1 LKASSLQRQAGVLI
15 IGGSYFRDPRQI
27 ARSCVPLPNVS
38 KLSRVFTVKWCGWFG
53 ADLSMTQQELQ
64 DVDQAASEKLDPLSL
79 PYSLDEVT
87 EALRRVLASDLF
99 LRSER
104 LTHFLGYIVEKTL
117 HGQSGDLKEYHI
129 GVAVCG
135 RKNSYDTRTDPVVRV
150 EARRLRSALDLY
162 YAQEGK
168 EDAVRI
174 SLPKG
179 GYVPSFFFCQPDAPQ
194 PAQISKPAPASRQIL
209 RWGWPLALAGT
220 FLLAGGV
227 YFFWT
232 QQHRH
237 LSANTSTL
245 VLADF
250 ANTTGEVIFD
260 HALRQGLAAQ
270 LEQSPYLSLL
280 SDAQIAQT
288 LALMGKEKDTHLT
301 EDLAREVCER
311 TGKAV
316 VIDGSIATLGNQY
329 VLGLRAI
336 DCHTGE
342 ILDTE
347 QAQADSKEHVLDA
360 MAKSAAK
367 LRRHLGESLA
377 SVQKYDAPP
386 ENVTTASLEA
396 LQAYSLGFKVH
407 VVKLD
412 EAAAADLFQRAIA
425 LDPKFAMAYARL
437 AVCNINMGELG
448 LAAKNLRSAYDLR
461 TQVSQHEELF
471 ILSLYHQ
478 FVTGNLDETRKTY
491 ELRSQIY
498 AHDDIPVGNAG
509 NVYFLL
515 GQYDRALDATL
526 EAMRRNPGSRIWN
539 GNLVSS
545 FIALGKLPEA
555 KAAAESARARQ
566 LDSPWLHICL
576 YLIAYEQA
584 DTQEMARQAA
594 QLNGVAEFQ
603 DILLDYQAQAAAR
616 EGRLNEARSISER
629 AVRMALEANQPDS
642 ASLYLAQAAID
653 DAWAGNRAQARKQA
667 QKALQISSGREGE
680 AVAAVAL
687 AIAGDSAE
695 ALRLAGDL
703 TRRFPENTMVR
714 DQYVPTIRAAA
725 TLHSGA
731 PVNNAAAILDEL
743 APALPNEFGSH
754 AMERVAYLTCY
765 SIYFRG
771 EAYLA
776 ARRGVEAAAEFQKV
790 LDRPQLTL
798 TDPVSAM
805 ATLGIARAYELSGDR
820 AKSFAA
826 SKSFQNLRKN
836 ADAGIVER

>member
-1 LKASSLQRQAGVLI
+1 
-15 IGGSYFRDPRQI
+15 
-27 ARSCVPLPNVS
+27 
-38 KLSRVFTVKWCGWFG
+38 
-53 ADLSMTQQELQ
+53 MTQQELQ
-64 DVDQAASEKLDPLSL
+64 DVDLAASGKLDPLFIPDS
-79 PYSLDEVT
+79 PDEVKV
-87 EALRRVLASDLF
+87 ALRQILASDPF

-104 LTHFLGYIVEKTL
+104 LTRFLSYVVEKTIQ
-117 HGQSGDLKEYHI
+117 GESGDLKEYHI
-129 GVAVCG
+129 GVEVCG
-135 RKNSYDTRTDPVVRV
+135 RKESYDTRTDPVVRV

-162 YAQEGK
+162 YANEGK

-174 SLPKG
+174 ALPKG
-179 GYVPSFFFCQPDAPQ
+179 GYVPSFFLRKPDIPERVQ
-194 PAQISKPAPASRQIL
+194 VSPPATSSRRIS
-209 RWGWPLALAGT
+209 RWGWPLALVGAL
-220 FLLAGGV
+220 LLAGGV

-232 QQHRH
+232 QQHLH

-250 ANTTGEVIFD
+250 TNTTGDVIFD

-280 SDAQIAQT
+280 SDAEIAQT
-288 LALMGKEKDTHLT
+288 LTLMGKEKDTHLT

-311 TGKAV
+311 TGKT
-316 VIDGSIATLGNQY
+316 VIVDGSIATLGNQY

-347 QAQADSKEHVLDA
+347 QAQSDSKEHVLDA
-360 MAKSAAK
+360 MAKSAAR
-367 LRRHLGESLA
+367 LRRQLGESLA

-386 ENVTTASLEA
+386 ESVTTTSLEA
-396 LQAYSLGFKVH
+396 LEVYSLGFKVH

-412 EAAAADLFQRAIA
+412 EAAAGALFQRAIA

-437 AVCNINMGELG
+437 AVCNINMGEFG
-448 LAAKNLRSAYDLR
+448 QAAKNLRSAYDLR
-461 TQVSQHEELF
+461 TRISQHEELF

-498 AHDDIPVGNAG
+498 AHDDIPIGNAG

-515 GQYDRALDATL
+515 GQYDRALDAAQ
-526 EAMRRNPGSRIWN
+526 EALRRNPGSRIWN

-545 FIALGKLPEA
+545 YMALQRLPEA
-555 KAAAESARARQ
+555 KAAAESARVRQ

-576 YLIAYEQA
+576 YLIAYEQR

-594 QLNGVAEFQ
+594 QLNGVAEFE
-603 DILLDYQAQAAAR
+603 DILLDYQAQDAAR
-616 EGRLNEARSISER
+616 KGRLNDARSISER
-629 AVRMALEANQPDS
+629 AVRMTLEANQPDS
-642 ASLYLAQAAID
+642 ASLYQAQAAIN
-653 DAWAGNRAQARKQA
+653 DAWAGNRALARKEA
-667 QKALQISSGREGE
+667 QKALQLSSGREGE

-687 AIAGDSAE
+687 AVAGDSAE
-695 ALRLAGDL
+695 ALRLAADL
-703 TRRFPENTMVR
+703 SRRFPENTMVR
-714 DQYVPTIRAAA
+714 NQYVPMIRAAA
-725 TLHSGA
+725 ALHSGA

-743 APALPNEFGSH
+743 APALTNEFGSH

-776 ARRGVEAAAEFQKV
+776 ARRGVEAAAEFQKI
-790 LDRPQLTL
+790 LDHPQLTL

-805 ATLGIARAYELSGDR
+805 ATLGLARAYELSGDH
-820 AKSFAA
+820 AKSLAVN
-826 SKSFQNLRKN
+826 KSFQNLRKN
-836 ADAGIVER
+836 ADSGLLKK